1 MDWQLARDYCNL
13 FYLGRPLYVAPY
25 MQMTQQ
31 SLRTQTALSYNI
43 SLKFFNF
50 SAIARASEIFPIR
63 CDETMLSTTLA
74 DFPGKI
80 SNFPGK
86 YLGLP
91 LHTLK
96 LRRVDVQLLL
106 DKIGSRIP
114 GWKGKLLSTAGR
126 ETLVKSVLTAQP
138 IYRLTVFPMQK
149 WLFKQI
155 GRMRRSFLWKGEEP
169 EKVSGGHCLVN
180 WPTTCAPRDLG
191 GLGILDLERFARALR
206 LRWLWI
212 KWQHPARPWV
222 GLDTPCDSTDRDLFN
237 ASTIVTAGKGDK
249 ASFWHSNWVNGQ
261 APKYI
266 TPALFQKA
274 KRKNITVSKAMVH
287 NKWISH
293 VSPIQS
299 MDELREFVSLWERLA
314 AVNRVEDA
322 EDEIKWKWTPNGQY
336 TTQSAYRIQFLGRRK
351 KPALTPI
358 WKAHAEPK
366 CRIFAWILLQ
376 HKILT
381 ANNLEKRGWPNEPR
395 CQLCSTA
402 PETPTHLCFLCPYTK
417 NVWMH
422 VTTQLG
428 MPGLQTTSSQTING
442 W

>member
-1 MDWQLARDYCNL
+1 
-13 FYLGRPLYVAPY
+13 

-149 WLFKQI
+149 WLFKRI

-222 GLDTPCDSTDRDLFN
+222 GLDTP
-237 ASTIVTAGKGDK
+237 VTAPTGTFSMPQRLLQLARVIRQ
-249 ASFWHSNWVNGQ
+249 ASGTQ
-261 APKYI
+261 I
-266 TPALFQKA
+266 G
-274 KRKNITVSKAMVH
+274 
-287 NKWISH
+287 
-293 VSPIQS
+293 S
-299 MDELREFVSLWERLA
+299 MDKRQNTLHPPS
-314 AVNRVEDA
+314 
-322 EDEIKWKWTPNGQY
+322 
-336 TTQSAYRIQFLGRRK
+336 SK
-351 KPALTPI
+351 KQKGKT
-358 WKAHAEPK
+358 
-366 CRIFAWILLQ
+366 
-376 HKILT
+376 
-381 ANNLEKRGWPNEPR
+381 
-395 CQLCSTA
+395 
-402 PETPTHLCFLCPYTK
+402 
-417 NVWMH
+417 
-422 VTTQLG
+422 
-428 MPGLQTTSSQTING
+428 
-442 W
+442 

>member
-1 MDWQLARDYCNL
+1 
-13 FYLGRPLYVAPY
+13 

-191 GLGILDLERFARALR
+191 VWAF
-206 LRWLWI
+206 WTW
-212 KWQHPARPWV
+212 
-222 GLDTPCDSTDRDLFN
+222 N
-237 ASTIVTAGKGDK
+237 ASHALCGYGGYGSNGNTQHDLGLVWIPPVTAPTGTFSMPQRLLQLARVIRQ
-249 ASFWHSNWVNGQ
+249 ASGTQ
-261 APKYI
+261 I
-266 TPALFQKA
+266 G
-274 KRKNITVSKAMVH
+274 
-287 NKWISH
+287 
-293 VSPIQS
+293 S
-299 MDELREFVSLWERLA
+299 MDKRQNTLHPPS
-314 AVNRVEDA
+314 
-322 EDEIKWKWTPNGQY
+322 
-336 TTQSAYRIQFLGRRK
+336 SK
-351 KPALTPI
+351 KQKGKT
-358 WKAHAEPK
+358 
-366 CRIFAWILLQ
+366 
-376 HKILT
+376 
-381 ANNLEKRGWPNEPR
+381 
-395 CQLCSTA
+395 
-402 PETPTHLCFLCPYTK
+402 
-417 NVWMH
+417 
-422 VTTQLG
+422 
-428 MPGLQTTSSQTING
+428 
-442 W
+442 